1 MSDVTEPSAADKAET
16 DRSPR
21 ASTGADR
28 AFVVFA
34 LVFSAIAV
42 GIIAWLLLV
51 RDGGGSTLDVSM
63 LPAVN
68 AGLNA
73 TSASLLVAG
82 WLAIRKKNRALHQR
96 LMVSAFIVSALF
108 LVSYLFYHYVHGD
121 TLYPRDNALRGF
133 YLVMLAS
140 HVLLSLPVVPLALLA
155 FWFAYRSDFVRHR
168 KVTRFLAPIWVYVSV
183 TGVLVYAM
191 LRTATG

>member
-1 MSDVTEPSAADKAET
+1 MSDVTEPSAAP
-16 DRSPR
+16 S
-21 ASTGADR
+21 ASGRTSTADR
-28 AFVVFA
+28 AFFVFA

-42 GIIAWLLLV
+42 GIIAWLLLF

-121 TLYPRDNALRGF
+121 TLYPRESALRGV

-140 HVLLSLPVVPLALLA
+140 HVLLSLPVVPMALLA
-155 FWFAYRSDFVRHR
+155 FWFAYRRDFVRHR